1 MCSHKCESSDAADYN
16 IGILANGT
24 IEFAFKLCPLSL
36 WERESGFCFCF
47 CFLFRL
53 HFHFHICPIEKRR
66 LKDDEGDLAAPWAQ
80 CICSFGHEKASQLR
94 RVIR

>member
-36 WERESGFCFCF
+36 WEREWLLLLLLLS
-47 CFLFRL
+47 LS
-53 HFHFHICPIEKRR
+53 
-66 LKDDEGDLAAPWAQ
+66 LALSLPY
-80 CICSFGHEKASQLR
+80 LPN
-94 RVIR
+94 